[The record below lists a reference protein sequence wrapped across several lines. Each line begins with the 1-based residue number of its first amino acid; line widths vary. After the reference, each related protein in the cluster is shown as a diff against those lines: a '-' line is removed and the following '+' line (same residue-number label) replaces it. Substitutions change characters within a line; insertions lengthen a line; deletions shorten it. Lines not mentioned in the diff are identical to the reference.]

1 MRKETHLFDEQRKNA
16 LELPYIWW
24 NGIPMAKPVKMTF
37 TLDASTAERIDR
49 TTARLGMSKSKV
61 VRDAVSE
68 YATRAGRMSESER
81 LKCLAAFDEFFRR
94 IPSRSRKE
102 VDAEIAEIR
111 RARRQG
117 GRKTPLRDH
126 R

>member
-1 MRKETHLFDEQRKNA
+1 
-16 LELPYIWW
+16 
-24 NGIPMAKPVKMTF
+24 MAKPVKMTF
-37 TLDASTAERIDR
+37 TLDAPTAERIDR
-49 TTARLGMSKSKV
+49 TAARLGMSKSKV
-61 VRDAVSE
+61 VREAVSE

-81 LKCLAAFDEFFRR
+81 LKFLAAFDEFVPR

-102 VDAEIAEIR
+102 VDDEIAEIR

-117 GRKTPLRDH
+117 GHKTPLRDP